1 MTSLFRRLG
10 YLLNRRRFDKE
21 LADDMEFHREMAA
34 REGKKNFGNTLR
46 LREEARDAWGWTWID
61 RFSQDLRF
69 TLRMLRKSPGF
80 TTAAV
85 LMLALGIGVNVA
97 AFGFFNLMLLRP
109 LPIRHPE
116 TILHFQRRSPQNA
129 ADNFPYPEV
138 AFFREHSQPLSAILA
153 LSFDKLSM
161 DGEEKPLNTHFVTAN
176 FLSELGAHPALGRIL
191 DPTRDEAA
199 DAPPVAVLSYGF
211 WQGRFGADPSIVG
224 RTIRLD
230 GKPATIVG
238 VAVSGFSGLGLGTP
252 DLWVPINQQP
262 YFSGGSQYLSDFS
275 GRGIQVQMWGRLRPN
290 LNPKVAEDE
299 LSSLAAELHRRHPDD
314 IWDKETLP
322 SEPGGYAV
330 TIRPEMYPIFALAA
344 ALGLLILIA
353 ACGNLGSL
361 LLARGVAREKEMA
374 IRVAVGA
381 GRARLIRQL
390 FTENLVLAS
399 LGLIAGVALGYI
411 VLRSLILWTGLPS
424 WLDPIPDGRVIVFAV
439 GIGTA
444 AAILFGLTPSL
455 QVARQRHRATVMRQI
470 LIGAQVAA
478 SCVLLIVA
486 ALLVRALNHAT
497 FTNPGFAYQ
506 KVISIDPALRG
517 YTPAK
522 ARAYFEQL
530 EPRLRQL
537 PGVESMSLVSNPPLG
552 NRWTVDKTQIAGH
565 AVDVHFNHIDPDFF
579 QTMEIPVLRGRNL
592 ISGEKRSIVVS
603 ESLARRRWPLEDPVG
618 KSFEMG
624 ADRYTVVGVCGSA
637 RLVSPEDSDAV
648 EVYELAGEDLMPSM
662 VLLLRTS
669 IPPEGIA
676 HQATAAAK
684 AIDPRLFPEVQLMKE
699 AFRGKL
705 EVSEYVAL
713 AAGLPGLIA
722 LLLACLGILGLVSF
736 AVSQRTKEI
745 GIRMALGAKPA
756 DVLSTVMRQ
765 FAWPIGVGFLIGIAA
780 AAALSQILRQVLYG
794 VSNLDPISYLAAI
807 AIFAIT
813 TAIAVVL
820 PAKRALRIDPMRAL
834 HYE

>member
-138 AFFREHSQPLSAILA
+138 AFFREHSQPLSAVLA

-211 WQGRFGADPSIVG
+211 WQRRFGADPSIVG

-565 AVDVHFNHIDPDFF
+565 AVDVHFNNIDPDFF